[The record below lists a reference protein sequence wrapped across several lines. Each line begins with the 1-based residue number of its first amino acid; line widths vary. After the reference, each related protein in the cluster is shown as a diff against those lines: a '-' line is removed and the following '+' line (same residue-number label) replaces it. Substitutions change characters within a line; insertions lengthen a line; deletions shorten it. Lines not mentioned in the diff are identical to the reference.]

1 MKFYC
6 VLIDK
11 PEVHVSPNKVF
22 ISSPPTQVKINCTVS
37 SYPASD
43 IIWIYRKKD
52 TQVQRQKRLKHH
64 RSSWNKLHGRRRAR
78 HNNHHR
84 ATHHLVEDEDS
95 EAFVLEN
102 NIILNTEIKY
112 SIYLQSVNDTYKQ
125 SSIIIDIENEKDY
138 GIYACYANNS
148 AGSRSQRFYI
158 YGGKSKLINS

>member
-1 MKFYC
+1 ML
-6 VLIDK
+6 VDK
-11 PEVHVSPNKVF
+11 PDVHVSPNKVF

-52 TQVQRQKRLKHH
+52 TQSQRRKRLGHH
-64 RSSWNKLHGRRRAR
+64 LNAWNKLHGRRRAR
-78 HNNHHR
+78 HHH

-112 SIYLQSVNDTYKQ
+112 SIYLQAVNDSYKQ
-125 SSIIIDIENEKDY
+125 SSIIIDIESEKDY

-158 YGGKSKLINS
+158 YGGKLQIF